1 MLFYLLMLL
10 QNTFALGFI
19 KNSSF
24 LNPLSKQE
32 EQDYI
37 ERLFTGDQEA
47 RDALI
52 EHNLR
57 LVAHIAK
64 KYESPT
70 LLLEDLISIGT
81 VGLIKAVDSYSIHHQ
96 TKLATYASKCIENE
110 ILMFLRY
117 NKKTKLDVSMNDVI
131 SKDSDDSE
139 MTLMD
144 VLAYDQPEIID
155 TIHLQDQI
163 KLLKESMVKLTPRE
177 KEILQLRYGLN
188 NSKTYTQK
196 QIAKKYAISRSYVS
210 RIEKRALTKLL
221 KAFIEKNN
229 PPS

>member
-10 QNTFALGFI
+10 QNTFALGSI
-19 KNSSF
+19 KNNSF

-37 ERLFTGDQEA
+37 ERLFTSDQEA

-96 TKLATYASKCIENE
+96 TKL
-110 ILMFLRY
+110 
-117 NKKTKLDVSMNDVI
+117 
-131 SKDSDDSE
+131 
-139 MTLMD
+139 
-144 VLAYDQPEIID
+144 
-155 TIHLQDQI
+155 
-163 KLLKESMVKLTPRE
+163 
-177 KEILQLRYGLN
+177 LN
-188 NSKTYTQK
+188 N
-196 QIAKKYAISRSYVS
+196 IS
-210 RIEKRALTKLL
+210 
-221 KAFIEKNN
+221 
-229 PPS
+229 

>member
-19 KNSSF
+19 KNNSF

-81 VGLIKAVDSYSIHHQ
+81 VGLIKAVDSYSTHHQ

-163 KLLKESMVKLTPRE
+163 KLLKESMVNLTPRE

-229 PPS
+229 PPT